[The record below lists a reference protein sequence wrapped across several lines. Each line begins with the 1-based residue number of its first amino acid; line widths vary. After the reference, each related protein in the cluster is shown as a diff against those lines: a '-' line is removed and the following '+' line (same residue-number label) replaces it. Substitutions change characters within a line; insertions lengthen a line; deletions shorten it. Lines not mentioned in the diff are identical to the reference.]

1 LNFFVSALYVYTTDN
16 SGFFIEFYFIVL
28 QKLSLGG
35 DDVMIE
41 KHRDST
47 KEWNKENKALKRMT
61 TPTPY
66 KKEQDKSS
74 ARKT

>member
-1 LNFFVSALYVYTTDN
+1 
-16 SGFFIEFYFIVL
+16 
-28 QKLSLGG
+28 
-35 DDVMIE
+35 MIE